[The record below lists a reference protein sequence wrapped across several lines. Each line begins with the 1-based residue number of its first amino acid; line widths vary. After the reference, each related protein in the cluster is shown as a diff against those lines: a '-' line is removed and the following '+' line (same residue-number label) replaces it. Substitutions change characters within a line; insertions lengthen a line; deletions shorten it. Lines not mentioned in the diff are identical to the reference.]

1 MAVWKNYLRRRRT
14 RARRH
19 RPWAPWELLQI
30 VRERAAAGE
39 RIRAV
44 GSGHSASAAPQP
56 SEGGHFVELDH
67 IAGEMPWPW
76 YADGG
81 QYVRVGAGTTI
92 AALNAMLDARGL
104 ALHNMGSWD
113 GQTVAGAT
121 ATGTHGSGLR
131 HPPMCDRVVA
141 IELVTDEKDP
151 DSGARVQ
158 RFLRI
163 EREGLT
169 DVGAFEAAR
178 ARFGDED
185 DPVRTLKLEP
195 DDDLLNAARIHLGC
209 FGVVYALTL
218 EVRPRFWL
226 KERPQVMTW
235 DRVKEVPLEE
245 RARAHPEFF
254 WMLCVPHRYAEGSPY
269 AGQPLC
275 VLIERE
281 ELRPRDGAAPRRDGV
296 LDRLLRFG
304 VQVVST
310 GLLENVGLFF
320 PRLGQWVFR
329 RDFEGRSVFSSASAE
344 VMKTSLGP
352 EVHAISIEAFVPLAR
367 AQEAVGANHRARG
380 GARDPERAAR
390 RRRALAHLA
399 DRRAL
404 RRGLGGLARALLRRA
419 GLRDRDPAPLRRD
432 RAPVG
437 ASTSRPLS
445 IQHVEA
451 AGAGPPPAG
460 RAPSLGAAPHDR
472 RSGGGRA
479 LRSAMDPLEAGLRAL
494 QRVRHLLE
502 PAHRAARARSGQS
515 ALGGGRAGSGVG
527 SGVKGSKFRAPG
539 GLGRNP
545 PGEV

>member
-39 RIRAV
+39 RVRAV

-76 YADGG
+76 YAVDG
-81 QYVRVGAGTTI
+81 QYVRVGAGTTL

-367 AQEAVGANHRARG
+367 AQEAVERIIALAEELETPNGRLDEGEHWHTSPIGVRFVAASEAWLAPSFDGPACAIEIPLLYDETELPWVRARHDRYRFSMLRRLELALRPL
-380 GARDPERAAR
+380 GARLHWGQHHTIDGAEAAAR
-390 RRRALAHLA
+390 YGARWTRWKQVYARFNAYGSFSNPLTEQLELDPVRALWAVDA
-399 DRRAL
+399 
-404 RRGLGGLARALLRRA
+404 
-419 GLRDRDPAPLRRD
+419 PAPEW
-432 RAPVG
+432 AP
-437 ASTSRPLS
+437 
-445 IQHVEA
+445 E
-451 AGAGPPPAG
+451 
-460 RAPSLGAAPHDR
+460 
-472 RSGGGRA
+472 
-479 LRSAMDPLEAGLRAL
+479 
-494 QRVRHLLE
+494 
-502 PAHRAARARSGQS
+502 
-515 ALGGGRAGSGVG
+515 
-527 SGVKGSKFRAPG
+527 
-539 GLGRNP
+539 
-545 PGEV
+545 